1 GAARSL
7 PEMPDLAAVDVPH
20 AALLSGR
27 IPARKDALAKI
38 LGRAL
43 RKANLKQINFE
54 NVHSK
59 VYGVH
64 RLGA

>member
-1 GAARSL
+1 
-7 PEMPDLAAVDVPH
+7 MPDLAAADVPH
-20 AALLSGR
+20 AAPLFGR
-27 IPARKDALAKI
+27 ILARKDALAKA

-43 RKANLKQINFE
+43 RKVNLKQINFE

-59 VYGVH
+59 VYGVY